1 MGLKYKFYMNFKDE
15 TYDFKNIYK
24 LVDSCFYKSEI
35 STSFCSTIRSISIS
49 N

>member
-1 MGLKYKFYMNFKDE
+1 MELKYYMNFKDE

-24 LVDSCFYKSEI
+24 LVDSCFYKSGI
-35 STSFCSTIRSISIS
+35 NNTFCSTIRSISIS